1 MMQAY
6 EGLPEVYET
15 FVEASEVLQQDLW
28 ALVTQG
34 PAEALN
40 HTVNTQPLMLTAGV
54 AVYRSWLAAQGM
66 HPVYFAGHSLG
77 EYTALVAAK
86 ALDFGAALLL
96 VRYRA
101 QLMQQAVP
109 AETGAMAALLGL
121 EDEAVRSICVQ
132 AAGAEI
138 VEAVNYNAPGQVVIA
153 GHRNAVLRAMDLAT
167 AHGAKRAI
175 ILPVSV
181 PAHSSL
187 MSEAGKR
194 LAQYMETVD
203 IIPPATPVLQNADV
217 TSFATSGEIKQA
229 LVKQLSS
236 PVRWVETIQKMAQQ
250 GLTHIIE
257 CGPGKI
263 LTGLNKRISS
273 VPTLALADARSI
285 LEFKSA

>member
-1 MMQAY
+1 MMQPY
-6 EGLPEVYET
+6 DGLPAVYET

-34 PAEALN
+34 PAESLN
-40 HTVNTQPLMLTAGV
+40 HTVNTQPLMLAAGV
-54 AVYRSWLAAQGM
+54 AVYRSWLAAQSIQ
-66 HPVYFAGHSLG
+66 PDYLAGHSLG

-86 ALDFGAALLL
+86 ALDFRAALLL

-121 EDEAVRSICVQ
+121 EGEVVRSLCAQ

-153 GHRNAVLRAMDLAT
+153 GHKSAVLRAMDLAT
-167 AHGAKRAI
+167 AQGAKRAI

-187 MSEAGKR
+187 MNEAGKR
-194 LAQYMETVD
+194 LAQYLETVD
-203 IIPPATPVLQNADV
+203 ITPPATPVLQNADV
-217 TSFATSGEIKQA
+217 TWFATPGEIKQA

-273 VPTLALADARSI
+273 VPTVALADARSI
-285 LEFKSA
+285 LEFKS

>member
-6 EGLPEVYET
+6 EDMPAVYET
-15 FVEASEVLQQDLW
+15 FVEASEVLHQDLW
-28 ALVTQG
+28 ALVAQG

-66 HPVYFAGHSLG
+66 NPVYFAGHSLG

-86 ALDFGAALLL
+86 ALDFHAALLL

-217 TSFATSGEIKQA
+217 TSFATSSEIKQA